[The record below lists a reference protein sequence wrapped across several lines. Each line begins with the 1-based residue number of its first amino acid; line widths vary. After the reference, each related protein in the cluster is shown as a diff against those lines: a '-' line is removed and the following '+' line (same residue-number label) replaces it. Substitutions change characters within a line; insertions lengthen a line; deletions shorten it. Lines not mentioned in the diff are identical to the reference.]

1 MNNMNQYLQKW
12 FQLFSIVL
20 IVFLIF
26 KILTLNTQKNAI
38 SRITKNQIKDIQE
51 RSDNIVQD
59 KEKQIEYLIKRNALT
74 DLQIKKKQKSIDSLE
89 NIKNRIQVIYINNVK
104 ELKQFNAKQLENY
117 FRNEIK

>member
-1 MNNMNQYLQKW
+1 MNQYLQKW

-74 DLQIKKKQKSIDSLE
+74 DLQIKKLQKSIDSLE

-104 ELKQFNAKQLENY
+104 ELKEFNAKQLENY